1 MFQGFTVMNTVAMN
15 ILFQAFLWTYV
26 FILDIY
32 LGLELLG
39 YKVYFHKKVPNHFPE
54 WMSSQHD
61 ILDSFVLEDQQRLSS
76 PLSI

>member
-39 YKVYFHKKVPNHFPE
+39 YKVALHLT
-54 WMSSQHD
+54 S
-61 ILDSFVLEDQQRLSS
+61 
-76 PLSI
+76 